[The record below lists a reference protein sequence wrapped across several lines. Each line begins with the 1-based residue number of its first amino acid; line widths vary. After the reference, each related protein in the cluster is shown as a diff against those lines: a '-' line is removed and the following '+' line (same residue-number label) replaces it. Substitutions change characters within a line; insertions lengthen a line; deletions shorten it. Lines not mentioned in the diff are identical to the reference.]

1 MDRGCGG
8 GCGVEEVSRRQR
20 HRAPKLPQVP
30 PDQKR
35 ARHRH
40 TQHLVRRDN
49 HGIRTFNPLQP
60 ARLQLRIEHHATAP
74 ATIDMQPQ
82 AVLGAD
88 IRDRIQRVKR
98 PQHRRARRRIHE
110 ERRLA
115 LPLRRLNHGVQCI
128 RPHAAGRVDGHA
140 LHGVRPK
147 PEHLR
152 RFLERVVPV
161 GRREEHE
168 APRAESGGLR
178 LREQRVAR
186 DDQRAAV
193 RGAAARLRYP
203 ARVRRVEADEGGEEP
218 RRVLLD

>member
-1 MDRGCGG
+1 M
-8 GCGVEEVSRRQR
+8 
-20 HRAPKLPQVP
+20 
-30 PDQKR
+30 
-35 ARHRH
+35 
-40 TQHLVRRDN
+40 RRDN
-49 HGIRTFNPLQP
+49 HAIRALNPLQP

-74 ATIDMQPQ
+74 ATIDMKPQ
-82 AVLGAD
+82 AVPGAD

-115 LPLRRLNHGVQCI
+115 LPLRRLNRGIKRI

-140 LHGVRPK
+140 LHGVRPE

-168 APRAESGGLR
+168 APRPESGGLR

-203 ARVRRVEADEGGEEP
+203 ARVQRVEADEGGEEP